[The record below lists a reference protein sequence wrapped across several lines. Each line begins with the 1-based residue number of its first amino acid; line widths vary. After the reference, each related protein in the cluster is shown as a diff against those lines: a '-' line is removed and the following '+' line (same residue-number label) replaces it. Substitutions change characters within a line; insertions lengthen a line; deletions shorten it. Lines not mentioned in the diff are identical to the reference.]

1 MCVGGGSSTPGI
13 LGAEISPPVLRTA
26 NESHVSHRN
35 RRADLQRVPDSAIVF
50 FRISGAGASGLGC
63 GVGGSDI

>member
-26 NESHVSHRN
+26 NESMFHTAIAGLTCSAFLILLSSSSVSQELGRQGSD
-35 RRADLQRVPDSAIVF
+35 A
-50 FRISGAGASGLGC
+50 ASGN
-63 GVGGSDI
+63 